1 MWGRS
6 PLGENELELICM
18 GEGPV
23 HGFPLCLSS
32 SLEKGCYKDIN
43 IIVYETDYI
52 IIRSRVVPTHF
63 TDGEPYSFALGSPGA
78 KGTFRK
84 LCLGCWETQEPP
96 RGGRKK
102 QKLPGGAAGHCPA
115 HLPTFHSALS
125 SGLPSTNES
134 ESVCCNLRHGLSHCF
149 RRFPSLSSASRG
161 SRTECG

>member
-43 IIVYETDYI
+43 IIVYETDCI

-96 RGGRKK
+96 RGGR
-102 QKLPGGAAGHCPA
+102 GGRSRSSQEGPLGTV
-115 HLPTFHSALS
+115 LPTCPHSI
-125 SGLPSTNES
+125 LP
-134 ESVCCNLRHGLSHCF
+134 
-149 RRFPSLSSASRG
+149 
-161 SRTECG
+161 